1 MKKLSVFVFSI
12 LFLSCICY
20 SQDTTNVL
28 KPDFNKSG
36 FYLQK
41 ASANFKSSVLFAL
54 SASGVLILNN
64 QFVKTDKEY
73 SPKTLNFVAGCFGVA
88 SIACTIC
95 AYFNIGK
102 AGDYLRGAN
111 KNKIVLQ
118 SSKDGIGL
126 AFKF

>member
-12 LFLSCICY
+12 LFFSCISY
-20 SQDTTNVL
+20 SQDTTNIL
-28 KPDFNKSG
+28 KPDFDKSG

-41 ASANFKSSVLFAL
+41 ASANLKISLICGLSGAGLALWASSSIYKKDSNPNAIYYAAGFL
-54 SASGVLILNN
+54 GVMSLTSYI
-64 QFVKTDKEY
+64 
-73 SPKTLNFVAGCFGVA
+73 S
-88 SIACTIC
+88 SIF
-95 AYFNIGK
+95 YIGK
-102 AGDYLRGAN
+102 AGDYLRGSN